1 MDFILEKKG
10 KEIGGLE
17 DGSIYIDK
25 LLNVCML
32 TSNGTEILMKHC
44 PGFSNYAPPTVIA
57 HDNAEEKSS
66 NSVES
71 NSLPSAPLRSLEST
85 PQVGLCKSA
94 DRTAV
99 LATISNLSRVS
110 SATMATQTEKRNAMD
125 PATFKNALPVVNK
138 FNTNRNGL
146 PCREPYDD
154 IDTNH
159 IPSSSHNDAR
169 DTIVDNQYINAHN
182 ITEVNAKNNL
192 LINADNNLL
201 IKDKTQCKEQ
211 NPSVFIDLMRKDP
224 DTLFDYR
231 ESDQKVLENDNDENI
246 LHFPSKTQ
254 VSDEKGT
261 LDFCEKET
269 HDVSEP
275 LSEWY
280 RILPLALIA
289 LNNTNYSRLG
299 IQPN

>member
-1 MDFILEKKG
+1 
-10 KEIGGLE
+10 
-17 DGSIYIDK
+17 
-25 LLNVCML
+25 
-32 TSNGTEILMKHC
+32 
-44 PGFSNYAPPTVIA
+44 
-57 HDNAEEKSS
+57 
-66 NSVES
+66 
-71 NSLPSAPLRSLEST
+71 
-85 PQVGLCKSA
+85 
-94 DRTAV
+94 
-99 LATISNLSRVS
+99 
-110 SATMATQTEKRNAMD
+110 
-125 PATFKNALPVVNK
+125 
-138 FNTNRNGL
+138 
-146 PCREPYDD
+146 
-154 IDTNH
+154 
-159 IPSSSHNDAR
+159 
-169 DTIVDNQYINAHN
+169 
-182 ITEVNAKNNL
+182 
-192 LINADNNLL
+192 
-201 IKDKTQCKEQ
+201 
-211 NPSVFIDLMRKDP
+211 MRKDP